1 MNQTRLSEKMN
12 KGNRA
17 LAQVA
22 SAPGVEAADRGFEHR
37 STHDFHGY
45 CSMRVWDGMSA
56 AVWCVLRLLGQFVCV
71 ESDQRGHLKSYMTL
85 QCFWM
90 LKKK

>member
-17 LAQVA
+17 LARVA
-22 SAPGVEAADRGFEHR
+22 SAPSVEAADRGFEHR

-45 CSMRVWDGMSA
+45 WDGMSA
-56 AVWCVLRLLGQFVCV
+56 AVWCVLRLLGQLVCV
-71 ESDQRGHLKSYMTL
+71 ESDQRGRPKS
-85 QCFWM
+85 
-90 LKKK
+90 

>member
-17 LAQVA
+17 LARVA

-37 STHDFHGY
+37 STHDFYGY
-45 CSMRVWDGMSA
+45 CSVRVWGVCVGGGVSA
-56 AVWCVLRLLGQFVCV
+56 AV
-71 ESDQRGHLKSYMTL
+71 
-85 QCFWM
+85 
-90 LKKK
+90 

>member
-37 STHDFHGY
+37 STHDFYGY
-45 CSMRVWDGMSA
+45 SSMRVWGGVSA
-56 AVWCVLRLLGQFVCV
+56 AVWRVPRLFGQPRLR
-71 ESDQRGHLKSYMTL
+71 
-85 QCFWM
+85 
-90 LKKK
+90 